1 MIISA
6 YFFVGRMKSSKA
18 GLTNFEYCRQGV
30 AFNDKISKIV
40 DKSVHNRYSNL
51 GINEQNKSILD
62 EEGVNVVR
70 CNWGEV
76 AIEEAV

>member
-30 AFNDKISKIV
+30 AFNDRLAKM
-40 DKSVHNRYSNL
+40 
-51 GINEQNKSILD
+51 SIRVYITGSLM
-62 EEGVNVVR
+62 
-70 CNWGEV
+70 
-76 AIEEAV
+76 